1 MDDLVNAANKVEI
14 EHVFL
19 PDLLM
24 NDTILFRAG
33 DVEMV
38 GAVTNT
44 EFDLDPQALVKTK
57 LRSVLSGE
65 EPDEE
70 GADDS

>member
-1 MDDLVNAANKVEI
+1 MNAANKVEI

-65 EPDEE
+65 EPDEGEE
-70 GADDS
+70 GGDA